1 MSPAAHEAARRR
13 LGRRLAHE
21 ARPYW
26 GAILLI
32 FVVDLIAI
40 PLLLLTPVPLKIAVD
55 NVLGGDPLP
64 PYADALLPEA
74 LTSSDTRLLWT
85 VAALQVL
92 VVVLAQLQNMAS
104 YVLRVRTAERMTLS
118 VREKLFGHAQRLSL
132 MRHDVHGS
140 TDSVYRIQYDAAEL
154 QKVTIDGI
162 LTAAT
167 AAITLV
173 TTIAVIFRIDWQLA
187 AVALVVSP
195 LLVLLIRRYR
205 LRVRPRYKAVKGI
218 ETDAMQVISEALGA
232 IRVVKAFGQEDGE
245 RDRFIRRSGS
255 GVDAKIRLAVA
266 EATFGLSVNLVTAV
280 GTAAVLFLGVLHV
293 QDGTLTLGE
302 LLMVITYLSQLY
314 GPLKTVS
321 KKLATLQSSLASAER
336 VFEFLDEPA
345 DVVEAPHGRPLV
357 RARGEVELRGV
368 SLRYAAGPEVL
379 RGVNIHVEPGET
391 VGIFGPTGAGKTTL
405 VSLLGRFYD
414 PAAGTVLLDGVD
426 LRDYRLADL
435 RNQVAFVL
443 QDPVLFSTSI
453 AENIRYA
460 RPDATFDEVV
470 AAAER
475 ADAHRFVERLPD
487 GYDTRVGERG
497 MRLSGGERQRIS
509 LARAFLKDAPV
520 LVLDE
525 PTSSVDV
532 ATEARILAAMTRLA
546 EGRTTFLIAH
556 RSSTL
561 AHCDRRLEL
570 RDGVLLETDA
580 VNPAVP
586 EQARTTRE
594 VPWSPSPTTG

>member
-1 MSPAAHEAARRR
+1 VRPAPPVPPRRR
-13 LGRRLAHE
+13 LASRLARE

-26 GAILLI
+26 GAITFI
-32 FVVDLIAI
+32 FVVDLVAI
-40 PLLLLTPVPLKIAVD
+40 PLLLLAPVPLKIAVD

-64 PYADALLPEA
+64 GYADALLPDA
-74 LTSSDTRLLWT
+74 LTTSDLRLLWT

-92 VVVLAQLQNMAS
+92 VVALAQLQQMAS

-132 MRHDVHGS
+132 MRHDARGS

-154 QKVTIDGI
+154 QKVTIDG
-162 LTAAT
+162 LVTAAT
-167 AAITLV
+167 ASITLV
-173 TTIAVIFRIDWQLA
+173 TTIFVIFRLDWQLA

-205 LRVRPRYKAVKGI
+205 MRVRPRYRTVKGI
-218 ETDAMQVISEALGA
+218 ETDAMQVIQEALGA

-245 RDRFIRRSGS
+245 RDRFSRRSGT
-255 GVDAKIRLAVA
+255 GVDARIRLAVA
-266 EATFGLSVNLVTAV
+266 EGTFGLLVNLVTAA
-280 GTAAVLFLGVLHV
+280 GTAAVLFIGVLHV
-293 QDGTLTLGE
+293 EAGVLTLGE
-302 LLMVITYLSQLY
+302 LLMVVAYLSQLY
-314 GPLKTVS
+314 GPLKTIS

-336 VFEFLDEPA
+336 VFEFLDEPD
-345 DVVEAPHGRPLV
+345 DVVEAPDALPLV
-357 RARGEVELRGV
+357 RARGEVELRHV
-368 SLRYAAGPEVL
+368 SMSYADGPEVL
-379 RGVNIHVEPGET
+379 HDLAVHVEPGTT
-391 VGIFGPTGAGKTTL
+391 VGIFGATGAGKTTL

-414 PAAGTVLLDGVD
+414 PTAGTVLLDGVD

-435 RNQVAFVL
+435 RRQVAFVL
-443 QDPVLFSTSI
+443 QDPVLFSSSV

-460 RPDATFDEVV
+460 RPDATLEEVV
-470 AAAER
+470 AAAEQ

-487 GYDTRVGERG
+487 GYDTLVGERG

-532 ATEARILAAMTRLA
+532 ATETRILAAMARLA
-546 EGRTTFLIAH
+546 TGRTTFLIAH

-561 AHCDRRLEL
+561 AHCDRWVEL
-570 RDGVLLETDA
+570 RGGVLLESDI
-580 VNPAVP
+580 VIP
-586 EQARTTRE
+586 EQARTTKEASWRR
-594 VPWSPSPTTG
+594 SPTTG